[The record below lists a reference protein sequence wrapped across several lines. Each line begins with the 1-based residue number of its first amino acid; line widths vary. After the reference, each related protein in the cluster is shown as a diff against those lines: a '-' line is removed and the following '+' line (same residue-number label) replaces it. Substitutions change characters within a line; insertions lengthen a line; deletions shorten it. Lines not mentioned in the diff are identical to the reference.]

1 MSADLLPRRG
11 EIRKLRKRSQR
22 GDSASPSGVRT
33 RRRPALMVL
42 WSRRSLCCALLGLA
56 VALGGCGFFR
66 KKKPK
71 EGDAELKAK
80 VAMKVVITA
89 RRYAFL
95 PDIIRVKQGVPL
107 EITLK
112 SVDVPHGFG
121 IRRPGRTQNF
131 GAFEPGKPLRV
142 LIRTNKKEVI
152 EFFSTVY
159 SGVDYYKMKG
169 KIIVE

>member
-1 MSADLLPRRG
+1 
-11 EIRKLRKRSQR
+11 
-22 GDSASPSGVRT
+22 
-33 RRRPALMVL
+33 MVL
-42 WSRRSLCCALLGLA
+42 RSRRSLFCILLGL
-56 VALGGCGFFR
+56 VVVVGGCGFFR
-66 KKKPK
+66 KKKPQ
-71 EGDAELKAK
+71 ETDPELKPK
-80 VAMKVVITA
+80 VAIKVTITA
-89 RRYAFL
+89 RRYSFR

-112 SVDVPHGFG
+112 SEDVPHGFG

>member
-1 MSADLLPRRG
+1 MRA
-11 EIRKLRKRSQR
+11 
-22 GDSASPSGVRT
+22 
-33 RRRPALMVL
+33 RRRPALMIL

-56 VALGGCGFFR
+56 VALGGGGCGLFR

-71 EGDAELKAK
+71 ETDAESKAK

-107 EITLK
+107 EIFLK

-121 IRRPGRTQNF
+121 IRRPGQTQNF
-131 GAFEPGKPLRV
+131 GAFEPGKPLRI